1 MCHSL
6 SQSCGSYFHYT
17 FFLHVEFLYALSSL
31 EDCTVSLHIIRVP
44 LIWNLSF
51 MSCLFIYLWKQNVFP
66 MFCVSPPRLVPRGV
80 WTTSVWS
87 WCVSLPRPSCPP
99 RPSTRKLSWRTC
111 LSPKWQVGNRQG
123 LLSLSRPTCREKHSK
138 THSYH
143 PLQICSQTHPALT
156 VHFKHYL

>member
-51 MSCLFIYLWKQNVFP
+51 MSCLFIYLFAKTKCFSHVLCFASSSCSQGSLDNISVILVCFP
-66 MFCVSPPRLVPRGV
+66 AAPQ
-80 WTTSVWS
+80 
-87 WCVSLPRPSCPP
+87 
-99 RPSTRKLSWRTC
+99 
-111 LSPKWQVGNRQG
+111 LSPEALHQEAELEDLLESKVAGGEPAGAAVTVQTNMPRKTLQNS
-123 LLSLSRPTCREKHSK
+123 LLSSASNMLTNTPSSYRP
-138 THSYH
+138 
-143 PLQICSQTHPALT
+143 L
-156 VHFKHYL
+156 